1 MWGLSTE
8 AAGRLRGFIVSATDG
23 MVRGAACERAET
35 GMEGDGSEGARGLTT
50 RMLP

>member
-1 MWGLSTE
+1 MGTVHGSCS
-8 AAGRLRGFIVSATDG
+8 RLRGSVVSATDG
-23 MVRGAACERAET
+23 MVRGAASERAET